1 MDFFALTNMNGY
13 IKAGNPKNIRPK
25 EYSRPVNIGR
35 QEDPVVMYDGFGIPS
50 AKINMKTQT
59 GETLSSDKKSTVF
72 ADILRSAY
80 EQKLNAN
87 V

>member
-13 IKAGNPKNIRPK
+13 IKAGNPKNMRPK
-25 EYSRPVNIGR
+25 EYSRNAVLGR
-35 QEDPVVMYDGFGIPS
+35 QDVPLAAYDGFGVS
-50 AKINMKTQT
+50 AVKIDMKTQI
-59 GETLSSDKKSTVF
+59 GDTLSSDKKSTAF

-87 V
+87 L